1 MAHPVSLGPPA
12 HPSSPEAKQVSSL
25 SSENASSPGL
35 NVSSTV
41 LVSGSAIADVCGTRE
56 PLSFWGG
63 YDPETGT
70 VIDRRHELVGEVL
83 TGKIFVVPHGKG
95 SSTGSAV
102 LLDALVSG
110 NAPAGIIL
118 SRVDEIIALG
128 VVIFEEFYGRSIPVS
143 VLEDDDFSL
152 AMQGRRIQIHPDGT
166 VVISTDEGTVE

>member
-1 MAHPVSLGPPA
+1 M
-12 HPSSPEAKQVSSL
+12 SSL
-25 SSENASSPGL
+25 SSENTPSLGL
-35 NVSSTV
+35 TVSSTV
-41 LVSGSAIADVCGTRE
+41 LVSGSAIGTVCGTRE
-56 PLSFWGG
+56 SISFWGG

-118 SRVDEIIALG
+118 SSVDEIIALG

-143 VLEDDDFSL
+143 VLEDDDFDL
-152 AMQGRRIQIHPDGT
+152 AMQGCRIQILADGR
-166 VVISTDEGTVE
+166 VIIFTDEGAG